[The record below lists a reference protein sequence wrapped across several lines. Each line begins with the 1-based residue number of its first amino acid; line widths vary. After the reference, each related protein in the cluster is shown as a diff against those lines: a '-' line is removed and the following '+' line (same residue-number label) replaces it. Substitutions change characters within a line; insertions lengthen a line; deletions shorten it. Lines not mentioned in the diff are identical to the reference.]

1 MSEQHYPEVR
11 HPENVNPAAASTGLP
26 DAPLAMPVQSLD
38 AVSPREVLR
47 MIFGGFNR
55 IVKH

>member
-1 MSEQHYPEVR
+1 MSEQRNPEAR
-11 HPENVNPAAASTGLP
+11 HPADADPADASAGLP

-38 AVSPREVLR
+38 TVSPRAVLR